1 MHMTITCEQ
10 CGRQFNIDPKQITGK
25 QAMITCE
32 SCNTTI
38 IIPNLPE
45 KTPQKGQKV
54 ANPAPQKSETWQ
66 PAPPPQK
73 KMGIGLRGKMFFLF
87 FFVPICLI
95 VAGGLLYLNY
105 MKNLSGLITQE
116 SMQIVT
122 TLAEQA
128 IAEKGRSVAQEIER
142 YMLTHPELKKNP
154 PFPKEDYQN
163 YSEFSSIA
171 IQKVGT
177 TGYTC
182 LVAKHTEREPLS
194 KLWAHPIEKLIGVD
208 IDAAMK
214 KTLGDDFQR
223 WYDIT
228 IKAFKSNGGKGQ
240 EAAGYYMW
248 YDKREKYMV
257 MVPVEGTDFFIAS
270 TTYLDEF
277 TLPMTELEQKA
288 AAMTVHA
295 RRAVTIILVVTALFV
310 AFFVAIYSFRLSG
323 RLRSLADAADRIS
336 VGNLDVAIEAIKS
349 KDELGHLTQALNR
362 MQSSI
367 RLAIQRLRERKR

>member
-1 MHMTITCEQ
+1 MIITCEK
-10 CGRQFNIDPKQITGK
+10 CGRQYNIDPKQITGK

-32 SCNTTI
+32 SCDTTI
-38 IIPNLPE
+38 IIPNVPE
-45 KTPQKGQKV
+45 KTPRQGQKA
-54 ANPAPQKSETWQ
+54 ANPGPAKAETWQ
-66 PAPPPQK
+66 PAPSPPN

-95 VAGGLLYLNY
+95 VAGGFLYLNY
-105 MKNLSGLITQE
+105 MRNLSGLITQE
-116 SMQIVT
+116 SEQIVT
-122 TLAEQA
+122 NMAEQA
-128 IAEKGRSVAQEIER
+128 IAEKGRSVATEMER
-142 YMLTHPELKKNP
+142 YLVTHPELKKNP
-154 PFPKEDYQN
+154 PFPKEDYKN

-171 IQKVGT
+171 IQKVGQ

-182 LVAKHTEREPLS
+182 LVAKHTEREPIS

-214 KTLGDDFQR
+214 KTLGADFQR

-228 IKAFKSNGGKGQ
+228 IKAFKGNGGKGQ

-277 TLPMTELEQKA
+277 TLPMTELQKKA
-288 AAMTVHA
+288 TTMTVHA
-295 RRAVTIILVVTALFV
+295 RRAVTIILVVTALLV
-310 AFFVAIYSFRLSG
+310 AFFVAIYSYRLSG

-336 VGNLDVAIEAIKS
+336 VGNLDVEIEAIKS
-349 KDELGHLTQALNR
+349 RDELGHLTQALNR

-367 RLAIQRLRERKR
+367 RLAIKRLRERKR

>member
-1 MHMTITCEQ
+1 MTIICEQ
-10 CGRQFNIDPKQITGK
+10 CGRQYNIDPKQIKGK

-38 IIPNLPE
+38 IIPNVPE
-45 KTPQKGQKV
+45 KTPRQSQKV
-54 ANPAPQKSETWQ
+54 ANPEPSKAETWQ
-66 PAPPPQK
+66 PATSPSK

-95 VAGGLLYLNY
+95 VAGGFLYLNY

-116 SMQIVT
+116 SEQIVT
-122 TLAEQA
+122 NMAEQA
-128 IAEKGRSVAQEIER
+128 IAEKGRSVAKEIER

-154 PFPKEDYQN
+154 PFPKEDYKN
-163 YSEFSSIA
+163 YSEFSNIA

-182 LVAKHTEREPLS
+182 LVAKHTKSEPIS

-228 IKAFKSNGGKGQ
+228 IKAFKGNGGKGQ

-288 AAMTVHA
+288 TAMTVQA
-295 RRAVTIILVVTALFV
+295 RRSVTIILVVTALLV
-310 AFFVAIYSFRLSG
+310 AFFVAIYSYRLSG

-336 VGNLDVAIEAIKS
+336 VGNLDVAIETNKS
-349 KDELGHLTQALNR
+349 RDELGHLTQALSR

-367 RLAIQRLRERKR
+367 RLAIQRLRERRR

>member
-1 MHMTITCEQ
+1 MTIICEQ
-10 CGRQFNIDPKQITGK
+10 CGRQYNIDPKQITGK
-25 QAMITCE
+25 QFIFTCE
-32 SCNTTI
+32 SCNTKI
-38 IIPNLPE
+38 IIPKSPE
-45 KTPQKGQKV
+45 KTMRKGQKV
-54 ANPAPQKSETWQ
+54 ANPAPPKAETWQ
-66 PAPPPQK
+66 PAPSPPTK
-73 KMGIGLRGKMFFLF
+73 IGIGLRGKMFFLF
-87 FFVPICLI
+87 FFIPICLV

-116 SMQIVT
+116 SSQIVAT
-122 TLAEQA
+122 MAEQA
-128 IAEKGRSVAQEIER
+128 IAEKGRSVAKEIER

-154 PFPKEDYQN
+154 PFPKEDYKN

-182 LVAKHTEREPLS
+182 LVAKHTESEPLS

-214 KTLGDDFQR
+214 KTLGEDFQR
-223 WYDIT
+223 WYDVT
-228 IKAFKSNGGKGQ
+228 VKAFKGKGQ

-288 AAMTVHA
+288 TAMTVHA
-295 RRAVTIILVVTALFV
+295 RRSVTIILVVTALLV
-310 AFFVAIYSFRLSG
+310 AFFVAVYSFRLSG
-323 RLRSLADAADRIS
+323 KLRSLADAADRIS
-336 VGNLDVAIEAIKS
+336 VGDLDVAIEAIKS
-349 KDELGHLTQALNR
+349 RDELGRLTQALNR
-362 MQSSI
+362 MQTSI